1 MIARIPKPRLR
12 RKLGHEP
19 ATELRTV
26 PDDTSRRSRKRTL
39 AGLATAILVIVVAGI
54 ALVAGGTEAPEATT
68 NTVEYATVKR
78 TDLVS
83 VTTLDGEVASK
94 EGPTILGHLDGTIT
108 WFAAEGTK
116 VDRGQPLYA
125 VDGLPVVLFFG
136 STPAFRDFGGTM
148 TGNDVRQLEENLEA
162 LGFETGAVDTT
173 FTSTTASAV
182 KSWQDSLGLPEDGV
196 VELGRI
202 VFAPSAL
209 TVSEHLKSAGAAA
222 RDGEDV
228 MSTESSER
236 VVSVTLEE
244 GDEVESGDTLSIVL
258 PDNTKI
264 PGKVT
269 SVDTASAADQ
279 PGGEG
284 TSTTATVVP
293 DDPGALGDLRDGAD
307 IDVERVEDERK
318 NVLVVPVTALLA
330 QQSGGYAVEV
340 RRGGGTQ
347 IVSVEPGLYADDLVE
362 ITGDVKEGDEVAVP

>member
-12 RKLGHEP
+12 RKLGD
-19 ATELRTV
+19 AAGLELKPV
-26 PDDTSRRSRKRTL
+26 PVAAGSHRPRKRLL
-39 AGLATAILVIVVAGI
+39 AGMVTSIVVIVVAGV
-54 ALVAGGTEAPEATT
+54 ALVAGGTDAPEATT
-68 NTVEYATVKR
+68 DAVDYATVKR

-94 EGPTILGHLDGTIT
+94 EGPTILGHLNGTIT
-108 WFAAEGTK
+108 WLAAEGTK
-116 VDRGQPLYA
+116 VDRGQTLYA

-202 VFAPSAL
+202 VFAPSAV
-209 TVSEHLKSAGAAA
+209 TVAEHSKDVGAAA
-222 RDGEDV
+222 RDGEEV

-244 GDEVESGDTLSIVL
+244 GDEVVAGDTVSIVL
-258 PDNTKI
+258 PDNTKA
-264 PGKVT
+264 PAKVT
-269 SVDTASAADQ
+269 SVDSAPSEQ
-279 PGGEG
+279 TGEG
-284 TSTTATVVP
+284 GSTTATVVP
-293 DDPGALGDLRDGAD
+293 DDPAALGDVEEGAD
-307 IDVERVEDERK
+307 LDIEIVEAERS

-330 QQSGGYAVEV
+330 RQSGGYAVEV
-340 RRGGGTQ
+340 RSGSGTKL
-347 IVSVEPGLYADDLVE
+347 VGVEPGLYADDLVE
-362 ITGDVKEGDEVAVP
+362 ITGDVEAGDEVVVP